1 MIGLQLLEQK
11 VLQVYQELMFVGGE
25 ECIVLKNTP
34 QISVHQFLPA
44 IVISC
49 KRTHMKISNRR
60 AYDQRIRELSS
71 LH

>member
-49 KRTHMKISNRR
+49 KPLT
-60 AYDQRIRELSS
+60 
-71 LH
+71 